1 MYFTTYTEDS
11 DGRVMSVREAEK
23 NKGILKL
30 ALLSG
35 RSCVPA
41 YQLMG
46 RKVLKLFPDY
56 MVMEERSILED
67 DGQW

>member
-1 MYFTTYTEDS
+1 
-11 DGRVMSVREAEK
+11 MSVYDAVK
-23 NKGILKL
+23 NKDILTL
-30 ALLSG
+30 ALLSE

-67 DGQW
+67 G